1 MVCFFFQTAQ
11 KMCALSC
18 AVRGGLLVAMGIG
31 FGEGLLVYYC
41 ARIANAPPL
50 PRPLIYNYYF

>member
-1 MVCFFFQTAQ
+1 MR
-11 KMCALSC
+11 CALSC

-50 PRPLIYNYYF
+50 LPRPLIYNYYF